1 MRPLLCSVLSAA
13 ERRTTRDLTLA
24 QLTAAGLKPVVSL
37 NTPTHENAA
46 IADKE
51 ADHLKSAGYRVWI
64 TGDPEK
70 GYGGHNNIAGGRPA
84 FFEAFETGSDLLYCE
99 DDIDLAHDFLWF
111 LGEARAV
118 RDAVTY
124 FYTHDGR
131 GDKQLGAR
139 YGLHVWRSLKRCMY
153 YREPFPP
160 GLYRVRDTT
169 KLNSG
174 QAILFPHEVLQ
185 LLPLDELNHSHSA
198 VDMWTQSRVTKVGV
212 PILVALPHPVQHRH
226 DRTGRQPSVNPNK
239 TSQSFD
245 LRPGRG

>member
-1 MRPLLCSVLSAA
+1 MPDRPLLCSVLSAA
-13 ERRTTRDLTLA
+13 ERRATRERTLT
-24 QLTAAGLKPVVSL
+24 QLKAAGLNPVVSL
-37 NTPTHENAA
+37 NTPTEANAA
-46 IADKE
+46 IAEDE
-51 ADHLKSAGYRVWI
+51 RARLESLGYRVWI
-64 TGDPEK
+64 TGDPTR
-70 GYGGHNNIAGGRPA
+70 GYGGRNNIAGGRPA
-84 FFEAFETGSDLLYCE
+84 FFEALDTGADLLYCE
-99 DDIDLAHDFLWF
+99 DDIDLAPDFLWY
-111 LGEARAV
+111 LDEARAV

-124 FYTHDGR
+124 LYCHDGR
-131 GDKQLGAR
+131 GDKQLGNR
-139 YGLHVWRSLKRCMY
+139 YGHTIWRALKRCMY

-174 QAILFPHEVLQ
+174 QAIVFPHEVLH

-245 LRPGRG
+245 LR